1 MFACSLLTDPRRESL
16 YCTIGVPVM
25 QSPLAPVVFNLVLYF
40 PGDGCGHTLLGPN
53 SGTLSSIN
61 YPQTYPNGT
70 VCEWE
75 IRVRPGERVTF
86 KFADFDIE
94 DSDSCHFNYL
104 RIYNGIGPTRTEI
117 GKYCGLGVQWDHLI
131 GSAGNEV
138 TVQFMSG
145 THVSG
150 RGFLLSYSTTDH
162 PDLITCLD
170 KGSHFTE
177 PEFSKYCPAGCL
189 TAFGEISGTIP
200 HGYRD
205 SSLLCRAGIHAGVVS
220 NVLGGQINVV
230 NSKGIPYYEGSLANN
245 VTSKVGPLSAS
256 LFTFKTNGCYGTLG
270 LESGVIRNAQ
280 ITASTVLQ
288 WEHRNGQPTVWG
300 PEGARLKKPGPPW
313 AALDTNEHQ
322 WLQVDLK
329 KEKRITGIST
339 TGSTMS
345 DYSYVSG
352 YRVLYSEDGKNWNV
366 FREANADHDKI
377 FQGNVNYFQEV
388 RNNFIPPIEA
398 RYVRINPLQWH
409 QKIAMKVELL
419 GCQPSS
425 GRAPMHTPLPKIST
439 DFPVQLHKTTFTP
452 DIRNTT
458 VTPSGTKDVALAAV
472 LVPVLVMGLTALIL
486 VLVCAWHWRNRKQTA
501 EGTYD
506 LPYWDR
512 PGWWKGM
519 KQFLPAKGPEVE
531 ESLVRYSSTEVSRLR
546 ARDVGPLLQT
556 AKAEYAQPL
565 VGGVVGTLR
574 QRSTFK
580 PGEGVDSSYVDPDPY
595 DAPLQEIYHAYAE
608 PLPASGAEYATPIIM
623 DISSH
628 LAGTVSQPPI
638 STFKSPGSTLLSRTD
653 SSVSTGHVQYDT
665 PKGTHSPTPAAEEL
679 VYQVPQSSVQKGL
692 TMADKCE
699 SRVGEKK
706 IVSNEF

>member
-256 LFTFKTNGCYGTLG
+256 LFTFKTN
-270 LESGVIRNAQ
+270 
-280 ITASTVLQ
+280 
-288 WEHRNGQPTVWG
+288 
-300 PEGARLKKPGPPW
+300 
-313 AALDTNEHQ
+313 
-322 WLQVDLK
+322 
-329 KEKRITGIST
+329 GIST